1 LFRTLTAH
9 NRARRLNHAAA
20 NNGVSQVRL
29 SEQHSHFEAVLE
41 AKLSGNAMLFPTA
54 THWFW
59 LVLALLAGVADGYW
73 IWRRSLTRFDWF
85 NIWAPLALAGG
96 LVVAILNVLPRPA
109 GLHVET
115 FLLLSFGFIGCLL
128 GAWLR
133 DARSRVKLAPLEAAE
148 DAGQAAAANA
158 VEEVCRTGAVTTV
171 EQAPGVTEGRKEVEI
186 GAPGSLSQPAHI
198 GQV

>member
-1 LFRTLTAH
+1 
-9 NRARRLNHAAA
+9 
-20 NNGVSQVRL
+20 
-29 SEQHSHFEAVLE
+29 
-41 AKLSGNAMLFPTA
+41 MLFYIA
-54 THWFW
+54 GYCFW

-73 IWRRSLTRFDWF
+73 LWRRRLTRFDWF

-133 DARSRVKLAPLEAAE
+133 DARSRVKLAPVEAA
-148 DAGQAAAANA
+148 DHARQAAARRGAYRTAA
-158 VEEVCRTGAVTTV
+158 VAMV
-171 EQAPGVTEGRKEVEI
+171 EQAPGVIEGRKEVEI
-186 GAPGSLSQPAHI
+186 GASGSQSQPAHI